1 MDFQQLEVLEDR
13 IKKLISS
20 VKVLQTENDTLKK
33 KNEDHE
39 KTIRQLKQD
48 LEKWSKSA
56 EDHETLHDQIQS
68 LQREREEVRGKIE
81 RLISHLEDIENK
93 L

>member
-20 VKVLQTENDTLKK
+20 VKVLQSENDNLKK
-33 KNEDHE
+33 RNEDSE

-56 EDHETLHDQIQS
+56 AEQESMQDQIHS
-68 LQREREEVRGKIE
+68 LKQEREEVRGKIE
-81 RLISHLEDIENK
+81 RLITHLEDIENK

>member
-20 VKVLQTENDTLKK
+20 VKVLQSENDNLKK
-33 KNEDHE
+33 KNEDSE

-56 EDHETLHDQIQS
+56 AEHETLQDQVNS
-68 LQREREEVRGKIE
+68 LQQEREEVRGKIE

>member
-20 VKVLQTENDTLKK
+20 VKVLQSENDNLKK
-33 KNEDHE
+33 RNEDSE

-56 EDHETLHDQIQS
+56 AEQESMQDQIQS
-68 LQREREEVRGKIE
+68 LKQEREEVRGKIE
-81 RLISHLEDIENK
+81 RLITHLEDIENK